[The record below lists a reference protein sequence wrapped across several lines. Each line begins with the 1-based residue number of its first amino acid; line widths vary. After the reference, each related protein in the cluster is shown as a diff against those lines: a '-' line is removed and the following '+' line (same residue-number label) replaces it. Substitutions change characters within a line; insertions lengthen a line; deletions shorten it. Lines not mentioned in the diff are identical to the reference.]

1 MEGTCDYANQIERHR
16 SVSLMGPFS
25 EQKQFERAAAIKRL
39 LDNNPQIDDLY
50 RGMWENKLRGLAKNE
65 TEYNYRVKTIY
76 SQMKRGP
83 VIQYEGGK
91 YV

>member
-1 MEGTCDYANQIERHR
+1 MESTSDYANQTFRHWC
-16 SVSLMGPFS
+16 VCIMGPYS
-25 EQKQFERAAAIKRL
+25 EQKQFERAEAIQRL
-39 LDNNPQIDDLY
+39 LDTNPQIDNLY
-50 RGMWENKLRGLAKNE
+50 RGMWENKLRDLAKNE

-91 YV
+91 YD

>member
-1 MEGTCDYANQIERHR
+1 
-16 SVSLMGPFS
+16 MGPFS
-25 EQKQFERAAAIKRL
+25 EQKQFERATAIKRL
-39 LDNNPQIDDLY
+39 LDNNPQIEDLY